1 MIRKYPDKKKDKTQ
15 NHHHQGGQKS
25 HLCRQYWGYKRRKGN
40 RLRRRG
46 GGLCWFPGA
55 AVQLLHLELR
65 RFIVSVLEDINMCV
79 HTWVSMHTYI
89 PCFLCW
95 SRSNDTPVAIST
107 EIYGWFLILLS
118 DKMNQG
124 SQEKWWIPGNMQD
137 EPRASHSLG
146 KWDDVKAAHPCQ
158 PHSDGVHQR
167 DPETNSKSSLWPEWG
182 IDLSNKLHTVVSD
195 YHPNSKINIHKAMHI

>member
-25 HLCRQYWGYKRRKGN
+25 HLCRQHWGYKRRKGN

-124 SQEKWWIPGNMQD
+124 SQEKWWIPGLGQEICKMSPEHLIASENEMMWRQHTH
-137 EPRASHSLG
+137 ASHTVMG
-146 KWDDVKAAHPCQ
+146 YIKGIQKPTQRAPCGQ
-158 PHSDGVHQR
+158 SGGLIWA
-167 DPETNSKSSLWPEWG
+167 TNCIP
-182 IDLSNKLHTVVSD
+182 
-195 YHPNSKINIHKAMHI
+195 